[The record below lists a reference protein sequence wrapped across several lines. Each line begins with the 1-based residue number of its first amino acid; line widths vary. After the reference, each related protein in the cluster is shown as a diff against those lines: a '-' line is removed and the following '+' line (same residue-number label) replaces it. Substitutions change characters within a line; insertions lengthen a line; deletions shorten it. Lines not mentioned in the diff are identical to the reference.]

1 MPKPVCPEST
11 ALFPDWDDRR
21 RGEDR
26 LTVMLH
32 NALSHVAQGR
42 AAPTKDADSI
52 GRGLSQFD
60 FRSAIP
66 IEQLLDWT
74 VEQLRNGIVQVTHP
88 RYFGLFNP
96 APTFPSECAD
106 RIVAA
111 FNPQLATSTTSPVA
125 VAIERRLVQA
135 VAQRAGLPDRSAG
148 HFTSGGSEANFT
160 ALICALGHASPDFAV
175 SGARAFAAP
184 PVVYASSDSHL
195 AWLKIAHQ
203 TGIGRSAVRLVPT
216 DAGGRMDA
224 QALRQALRDDM
235 ACGSRPVMVVAT
247 AGTTSAGMID
257 PLRACAQV
265 AHEAGAWFHVDAAWG
280 GALICS
286 DRLRGCLDG
295 IEAADSV
302 TIDAHKWFATT
313 MGCGM
318 FLTRH
323 ENVLADTFRV
333 ETGYMPSNNPGLDPY
348 VTSVQWSRRFLGLRL
363 FLSLAAAGWDGYAS
377 HVEHAIALAEH
388 LKAQLSARGWRIANE
403 SALAVVCAEPPD
415 GYPAVRSIVR
425 DVVASG
431 HAWISTTT
439 FGGRDVVRMCI
450 TNGRT
455 MIEDVNLLVDTLQTF
470 GRWPQHAGRDRQMHH
485 QA

>member
-1 MPKPVCPEST
+1 MPKPIYPEST
-11 ALFPDWDDRR
+11 PLFPNWDDRR

-26 LTVMLH
+26 LTVMLRD
-32 NALSHVAQGR
+32 ALSHVTEGR
-42 AAPTKDADSI
+42 VAPTQGADSI
-52 GRGLSQFD
+52 GYGLSQFD

-74 VEQLRNGIVQVTHP
+74 IEQLRNGIVQLTHP

-135 VAQRAGLPDRSAG
+135 IAQRAGLPDRSEG

-160 ALICALGHASPDFAV
+160 ALVCALGHASPDFAV
-175 SGARAFAAP
+175 TGARAFTAP
-184 PVVYASSDSHL
+184 PVMYTSSDSHL
-195 AWLKIAHQ
+195 AWFKIAHQ

-216 DAGGRMDA
+216 DADGRMDA
-224 QALRQALRDDM
+224 QALQQALRDDM
-235 ACGSRPVMVVAT
+235 AHGSRPVMVVAT
-247 AGTTSAGMID
+247 AGTTGAGMID
-257 PLRACAQV
+257 PLRACAQA

-286 DRLRGCLDG
+286 DRLRACLDG

-323 ENVLADTFRV
+323 EHVLADTFRV

-388 LKAQLSARGWRIANE
+388 LRARLAADGWRIVNE
-403 SALAVVCAEPPD
+403 SPLAVVCAEPPD
-415 GYPAVRSIVR
+415 GYPPARLIVR
-425 DVVASG
+425 EVVASG
-431 HAWISTTT
+431 HAWISTTV

-455 MIEDVNLLVDTLQTF
+455 TVNDVNVLVDTLQGN
-470 GRWPQHAGRDRQMHH
+470 GRRPQHAGRDRQMHH